1 MRLDHGHASPLV
13 FLDYVVVKKAASR
26 RLFPSRPFL
35 SGTKSGQVSWL
46 CVPLCLALM
55 PLIHASAQTKA
66 SPSAKGAPSPQERLQ
81 HHYDAARTYQLG
93 GDQEHAA
100 AEYRAFLA
108 GALSSVARFHA
119 STGDFVVAADLFEQ
133 ASRFSPDNADAQ
145 KSRLSP
151 DERRQAEPFVSRLKP
166 AIGDS
171 YNNLGVIL
179 AARKDFIL
187 ALDYFRKAAE
197 WNPSLETLA
206 RNWGMAA
213 FYAAQYDQ
221 AVEPLSRELATHP
234 DDLRVRAALGLSLFM
249 LQNHTKALETLRPIE
264 SEVEN
269 DPGLQY
275 AYAFCLVK
283 TGDYPEGMRRLKS
296 LEQKN
301 PNSADVHMLLGQA
314 FADQGEHGAALEEYR
329 KALALD
335 PNRAQLHYLT
345 GLVLIRQGSPAQAEQ
360 ELRSALK
367 LNPAD
372 TSSRYHLAYALIQL
386 QQKEEARTLME
397 EVIRRNPSHADAH
410 YELGKLQL
418 EHGEVRAAISTLE
431 TGIKLNPDG
440 DYIHYQLAMAYRS
453 DSRFADAEREIK
465 LYQELKN
472 RHRGRDVSESR

>member
-1 MRLDHGHASPLV
+1 VTKGSSRRQFTTRV
-13 FLDYVVVKKAASR
+13 FLR
-26 RLFPSRPFL
+26 RRVARHLSLILAPF
-35 SGTKSGQVSWL
+35 
-46 CVPLCLALM
+46 CLALLL
-55 PLIHASAQTKA
+55 LIHASAQTKV
-66 SPSAKGAPSPQERLQ
+66 SPSVQAKGAPSPQERLQ
-81 HHYDAARTYQLG
+81 QHYDAARTYQLG

-108 GALSSVARFHA
+108 GALSSVARFRA

-133 ASRFSPDNADAQ
+133 ASRFSPDNSDAQ

-151 DERRQAEPFVSRLKP
+151 DERRQGEPFVSRLKP

-221 AVEPLSRELATHP
+221 AVEPLSRELAAHP
-234 DDLRVRAALGLSLFM
+234 DDLRVRAGLGLSLFM
-249 LQNHTKALETLRPIE
+249 LQNYAKALETLRPIE
-264 SEVEN
+264 SEVDN

-283 TGDYPEGMRRLKS
+283 TGEYPEGMRRLRS
-296 LEQKN
+296 LQQKN

-314 FADQGEHGAALEEYR
+314 FADQGEHGTALEEYR

-372 TSSRYHLAYALIQL
+372 TSSKYHLAYALIQL

-397 EVIRRNPSHADAH
+397 EVIRHSPSHADAH

-418 EHGEVRAAISTLE
+418 EHGEVKAAISTLE

-440 DYIHYQLAMAYRS
+440 DYIHYQLAMAYRR
-453 DSRFADAEREIK
+453 DSRSADAEREIK